1 MIAFL
6 CDQHVNC
13 ILLNNN
19 FLGNPMI
26 AITAKMM
33 VKPGCEEKF
42 EQAMLALV
50 SAVNSNEPGNLL
62 YELCKDDDGQYLVME
77 LYKDDEAVQAHRTA
91 DHIKNSGPSFKG
103 LMSGPP
109 VIKKMTV
116 IPYL

>member
-1 MIAFL
+1 MILEEYKFT
-6 CDQHVNC
+6 VNF
-13 ILLNNN
+13 NNLIIGG
-19 FLGNPMI
+19 FMI
-26 AITAKMM
+26 AITAKML

-50 SAVNSNEPGNLL
+50 SAVNLNEPGNLL
-62 YELCKDDDGQYLVME
+62 YELCKDDNGQYLVME

-109 VIKKMTV
+109 VIKK
-116 IPYL
+116 

>member
-1 MIAFL
+1 MIA
-6 CDQHVNC
+6 V
-13 ILLNNN
+13 
-19 FLGNPMI
+19 
-26 AITAKMM
+26 TAKML

-50 SAVNSNEPGNLL
+50 SAVNLNEPGNLL

-91 DHIKNSGPSFKG
+91 AHIKNSGPSFKG

-109 VIKKMTV
+109 VIKKMAI
-116 IPYL
+116 IPHS